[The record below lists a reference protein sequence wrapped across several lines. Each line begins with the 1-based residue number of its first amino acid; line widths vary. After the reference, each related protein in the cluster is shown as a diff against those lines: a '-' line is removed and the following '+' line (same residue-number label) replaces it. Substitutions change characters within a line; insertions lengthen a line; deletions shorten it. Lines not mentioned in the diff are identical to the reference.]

1 MTRER
6 KGNIGREKKEKESKK
21 KGGEKEWTW
30 INSNTP
36 NSSQSCCNN
45 D

>member
-21 KGGEKEWTW
+21 KGGEKE
-30 INSNTP
+30 
-36 NSSQSCCNN
+36 
-45 D
+45 

>member
-6 KGNIGREKKEKESKK
+6 KGNIGREKKEKKSKK
-21 KGGEKEWTW
+21 KGEKDWTW

-36 NSSQSCCNN
+36 NSSQSCCSN

>member
-6 KGNIGREKKEKESKK
+6 KGNIGREKKEKKSKK
-21 KGGEKEWTW
+21 KGEK
-30 INSNTP
+30 
-36 NSSQSCCNN
+36 